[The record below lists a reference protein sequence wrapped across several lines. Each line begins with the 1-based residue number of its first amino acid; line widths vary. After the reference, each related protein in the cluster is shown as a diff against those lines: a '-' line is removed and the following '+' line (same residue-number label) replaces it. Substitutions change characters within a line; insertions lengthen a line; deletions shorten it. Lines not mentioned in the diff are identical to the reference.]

1 MKQGTKESGTAK
13 DKTRSVALVTGGAQR
28 IGSAIVQALH
38 DAGLNIIVHYRDSR
52 TEAENLVAA
61 LNHRRDNS
69 AAAVA
74 ADLTDP
80 QAVRTLADQAQ
91 ARFQRL
97 DVLVN
102 NASSFYP
109 TPLAGVSDDDW
120 DRLMHAN
127 LRAPFLLSQQL
138 APALAASGQGA
149 IVNLV
154 DIYAEKPLQGY
165 SLYCMAKAGLAMMT
179 RSLAREL
186 GPEVR
191 VNGVAPGAILWPQQG
206 RDQQDMIVAA
216 SALKRAGD
224 PVDIATAV
232 TWLALHAPYVTGQ
245 ILAVDGGRS
254 LAFPGA

>member
-1 MKQGTKESGTAK
+1 MERQTTEQEARLT
-13 DKTRSVALVTGGAQR
+13 ALVTGGAQR
-28 IGSAIVQALH
+28 IGASIVQALH
-38 DAGLNIIVHYRDSR
+38 DAGLNVVIHYRNSR
-52 TEAENLVAA
+52 AEAEDLVAR
-61 LNHRRDNS
+61 LNRRRSGS
-69 AAAVA
+69 AAALA

-80 QAVRTLADQAQ
+80 RAVRTLAAQAQ
-91 ARFQRL
+91 ACFQRL

-109 TPLAGVSDDDW
+109 TPLAEVCDDDW
-120 DRLMHAN
+120 DRLMNGN

-149 IVNLV
+149 IINLI
-154 DIYAEKPLQGY
+154 DIYAEKPLPGH
-165 SLYCMAKAGLAMMT
+165 SLYCITKAGLAMMT

-186 GPEVR
+186 GPQIR
-191 VNGVAPGAILWPQQG
+191 VNGIAPGAILWPEHGQPQQHI
-206 RDQQDMIVAA
+206 MLSA
-216 SALKRAGD
+216 SALKRAGE
-224 PVDIATAV
+224 PQDIAGAV